1 MTSVNRLK
9 MRAVGF
15 VEDDEVEETW
25 AELRVAER
33 HRLLGGDEEAFG
45 FVDLMRVDPVAR
57 LVRQVRLEAIGQ
69 GLIDQGVTVREEEN
83 VLRLI
88 GAEKDVDQGHGDA
101 RLARAGGH
109 DEECAALVG
118 GEGLGDAANGL
129 VLVGAVDDGA
139 VDGGRFERSSVLA
152 EELQPLQVGGREEPG
167 DEARISE
174 ADLPEPDV
182 MAVGHEPEGSEGLL
196 LGDLGD
202 VVPELFVGLARVA
215 GASLGFHDGEHVAA
229 CVVQAIVGDAVPWLR
244 VIAINWNLQ
253 PDLGAV
259 VEFPV
264 SSPQLRVDL
273 QGTGLGFVESHRIR
287 NTLYENSLRLPDTM
301 DSDRKLMILL
311 CRGGRLLS
319 TLPRRSASG
328 QARATDLGG
337 SMCEV
342 CMARGA
348 QPVPL
353 VAIDNL
359 CLAALLG
366 RECPPLSR
374 KAMTPTKSGEPGRG
388 VGGVFCGIR

>member
-1 MTSVNRLK
+1 M
-9 MRAVGF
+9 A
-15 VEDDEVEETW
+15 
-25 AELRVAER
+25 
-33 HRLLGGDEEAFG
+33 
-45 FVDLMRVDPVAR
+45 
-57 LVRQVRLEAIGQ
+57 
-69 GLIDQGVTVREEEN
+69 
-83 VLRLI
+83 
-88 GAEKDVDQGHGDA
+88 DA

-109 DEECAALVG
+109 DKQCAALVG

-167 DEARISE
+167 DEARIGK

-182 MAVGHEPEGSEGLL
+182 MAVGHEPEGGKGLL

-253 PDLGAV
+253 SDLGAV

-273 QGTGLGFVESHRIR
+273 QGTGLGFVESH
-287 NTLYENSLRLPDTM
+287 
-301 DSDRKLMILL
+301 
-311 CRGGRLLS
+311 
-319 TLPRRSASG
+319 
-328 QARATDLGG
+328 
-337 SMCEV
+337 
-342 CMARGA
+342 
-348 QPVPL
+348 
-353 VAIDNL
+353 
-359 CLAALLG
+359 
-366 RECPPLSR
+366 
-374 KAMTPTKSGEPGRG
+374 
-388 VGGVFCGIR
+388 